1 MTWCADQ
8 LPEIARRVL
17 AEEQDGRPPD
27 LYRKAWAEQVLQFSR
42 PGLPEEQS
50 TQEAGV
56 CPASST

>member
-27 LYRKAWAEQVLQFSR
+27 PYRKAWAEQVLAHFEGR
-42 PGLPEEQS
+42 A
-50 TQEAGV
+50 EAQALREV
-56 CPASST
+56 AND